1 MVDHTEA
8 NKQTISKP
16 TGNSLSPNFWTETLN
31 RLGLESPGY
40 QEVFREMRE
49 KYSKKNGK

>member
-8 NKQTISKP
+8 SKQTVSKP
-16 TGNSLSPNFWTETLN
+16 TGNSLSPNFWTEMLN

-40 QEVFREMRE
+40 QEASREMRE
-49 KYSKKNGK
+49 KYSKKNEK